1 MYMYDLKEPH
11 CHVAKHV
18 LRYHKGTINFGI
30 IYGQDESATIM
41 GYTNVDWGKDRDDY
55 KSVTSYVFKSIGGL
69 ITWASKKK
77 KMIFFSSIDVE
88 TKAIT
93 KVGPIT

>member
-1 MYMYDLKEPH
+1 MHDSKEPH
-11 CHVAKHV
+11 WQVTKHV
-18 LRYHKGTINFGI
+18 LQYHKGTINFGI
-30 IYGQDESATIM
+30 TYGQDESTTIM
-41 GYTNVDWGKDRDDY
+41 GYIDADWGKHQDDY
-55 KSVTSYVFKSIGGL
+55 KSITSYVFKSRGGP

-77 KMIFFSSIDVE
+77 KMTSLSSIDVE

>member
-1 MYMYDLKEPH
+1 MYIHDLKEPH
-11 CHVAKHV
+11 WQVVEDILH
-18 LRYHKGTINFGI
+18 YHKGIINFGI
-30 IYGQDESATIM
+30 TYGQDESATIM
-41 GYTNVDWGKDRDDY
+41 GYTDVDWGKHQDDY
-55 KSVTSYVFKSIGGL
+55 KSVTSHVFKSIGGP

-77 KMIFFSSIDVE
+77 NTISLSSIYVE